1 MAPSI
6 CAAEGEQ
13 VVDIILAPDVFVNA
27 SVAPGTAPDRV
38 VQRVLGQHKGESR
51 ASEWVFARI
60 ESMLRAMPEF
70 RDEAVAQQLKLIR
83 SLVIAVP
90 GVDGFD
96 AEAWDQALSATAKA
110 AGVGRVVT
118 DHPDLLRIES
128 RDGIEFIS
136 SENWLLEATTPP
148 PIPT

>member
-1 MAPSI
+1 M
-6 CAAEGEQ
+6 
-13 VVDIILAPDVFVNA
+13 VDIILAPDVFVNA

-60 ESMLRAMPEF
+60 ESMLRAMPQF

-83 SLVIAVP
+83 SLVREVP

-96 AEAWDQALSATAKA
+96 PEAWDQALSATAKA

-118 DHPDLLRIES
+118 DHPDLLRIEN

-136 SENWLLEATTPP
+136 SETWLLEATTPP

>member
-1 MAPSI
+1 
-6 CAAEGEQ
+6 

-60 ESMLRAMPEF
+60 ESMLRAMPQF

-83 SLVIAVP
+83 SLVRAVP
-90 GVDGFD
+90 GVDGFEAD
-96 AEAWDQALSATAKA
+96 AWDKAMTATAKA
-110 AGVGRVVT
+110 AGVERVVT
-118 DHPDLLRIES
+118 DHPDLLRIEN

-136 SENWLLEATTPP
+136 SEAWLLEATTPP